1 MRQQV
6 RTNDDASEEAASKRG
21 MNRVAAG
28 IALSIAAHGA
38 LLLAFRYH
46 APVAKVD
53 HAAVRETLVIHL
65 RAPPPPTPAPPQP
78 VAPTPDVA
86 PPPARTTPRRAQ
98 ATKPAQAARAAPDV
112 IALPQDSPARPAQ
125 EGRFT
130 VAPAQ
135 EGPVFD
141 PEAAKQFARSI
152 ATRPDPARAGMAV
165 AQIPEKPLA
174 TETRAARLIASAKRP
189 DCKDGLPG
197 GLLGPLIML
206 MDKKDSGCKW

>member
-1 MRQQV
+1 M
-6 RTNDDASEEAASKRG
+6 RTNDDASEGAASKRG

-46 APVAKVD
+46 APVARVD

-65 RAPPPPTPAPPQP
+65 RAPPPPPAAPLQRA
-78 VAPTPDVA
+78 APTPDVA
-86 PPPARTTPRRAQ
+86 PPPAKTAPRRTQ
-98 ATKPAQAARAAPDV
+98 ATKPAQTVRAAPAV
-112 IALPQDSPARPAQ
+112 IALPEDSPARPAQ

-135 EGPVFD
+135 EGPAFD

-174 TETRAARLIASAKRP
+174 TETRAARLIASAKRA

-197 GLLGPLIML
+197 GLLGPLILL